1 VIILSLL
8 CLSNNPGIYQN
19 EVSRLSKL
27 NKIEI
32 VHIQLYFII
41 QGEYMKSTKLESE
54 KISKLLW
61 EYSIPAITGTLVYVL
76 YNIVDRIFISFGVG
90 RLAIAG
96 ISIALPL
103 FTFILASG
111 LFIGV
116 GGGAL
121 ISINLGEKN
130 KEKAEQILG
139 NALTLFILTGISFSI
154 LGILFLDDILI
165 LFGATVNNIIYAR
178 NYMSIIFFAT
188 TFQLLFIGMNNII
201 RGEGNP
207 KIAMKMSIIGC
218 GLNILLDPFFIFTLD
233 MGIKGAAIA
242 TVISNMLVALLQI
255 WHFLNGNSNIKLK
268 LKNLKLK
275 KEILFGIASIG
286 IAPFIMQM
294 SNSIVVIF
302 INKSLN
308 IYGGDIAIAAYGII
322 NSISVL
328 MYMPIVGI
336 FQGSQPILGYNYGA
350 KNYKRVKETYKLSLL
365 AAISISAI
373 GFIMAIFIPH
383 ILILPFIKNDK
394 TLFDLTTN
402 ATKTFFSMTIFMGF
416 HMIGSSYFQTVGKAK
431 ITTFLNIIRQF
442 ILMLPFLYFLPKYYG
457 VKGIWLAIPITDFT
471 MAIITSYFVLK
482 EFKFLKNKSNSEKQI
497 TTI

>member
-1 VIILSLL
+1 
-8 CLSNNPGIYQN
+8 
-19 EVSRLSKL
+19 
-27 NKIEI
+27 
-32 VHIQLYFII
+32 
-41 QGEYMKSTKLESE
+41 MKNIRLESE

-61 EYSIPAITGTLVYVL
+61 EYSIPAITGTLVYIL

-103 FTFILASG
+103 FTFILATG

-121 ISINLGEKN
+121 ISINLGKKD

-139 NALTLFILTGISFSI
+139 NALTLFLGTGILFSI
-154 LGILFLDDILI
+154 FGLLFLDDILL
-165 LFGATVNNIIYAR
+165 LFGATANNINYAKD
-178 NYMSIIFFAT
+178 YMSIIFFAT
-188 TFQLLFIGMNNII
+188 TFQLLFIGMNNIM

-207 KIAMKMSIIGC
+207 KAAMKMSIIGC
-218 GLNILLDPFFIFTLD
+218 GLNILLDPLFIFTLG

-242 TVISNMLVALLQI
+242 TVISNVLVAILQI
-255 WHFLNGNSNIKLK
+255 RHFLNGNSNIKLK

-275 KEILFGIASIG
+275 KEILIGIASIG

-302 INKSLN
+302 INKNLN

-336 FQGSQPILGYNYGA
+336 YQGSQPILGYNHGA
-350 KNYKRVKETYKLSLL
+350 KNFKRVRETYKLSLL
-365 AAISISAI
+365 VAMSISAV
-373 GFIMAIFIPH
+373 GFFVALFLPH
-383 ILILPFIKNDK
+383 LLISPFINNDQ
-394 TLFDLTTN
+394 TLFELTTN
-402 ATKTFFSMTIFMGF
+402 ATKIFFSMTLFMGF

-431 ITTFLNIIRQF
+431 ITTAINIIRQF
-442 ILMLPFLYFLPKYYG
+442 ILMLPLLYFLPKYYG
-457 VKGIWLAIPITDFT
+457 VNGVWLAVPITDFT
-471 MAIITSYFVLK
+471 LAIITSYFVIK
-482 EFKFLKNKSNSEKQI
+482 EFKLLKRKSVLEESIIEI
-497 TTI
+497 

>member
-1 VIILSLL
+1 
-8 CLSNNPGIYQN
+8 
-19 EVSRLSKL
+19 
-27 NKIEI
+27 
-32 VHIQLYFII
+32 
-41 QGEYMKSTKLESE
+41 MKNIKLESE

-61 EYSIPAITGTLVYVL
+61 EYSIPAITGTLVYIL

-103 FTFILASG
+103 FTFILATG

-121 ISINLGEKN
+121 ISINLGKKD

-139 NALTLFILTGISFSI
+139 NALTLFIGMGILFSI
-154 LGILFLDDILI
+154 FGLLFLDDILL
-165 LFGATVNNIIYAR
+165 LFGATVNNINYAKD
-178 NYMSIIFFAT
+178 YMSIIFFAT
-188 TFQLLFIGMNNII
+188 TFQLLFIGMNNIM

-207 KIAMKMSIIGC
+207 KAAMKMSIIGC
-218 GLNILLDPFFIFTLD
+218 GLNILLDPLFIFTLD

-242 TVISNMLVALLQI
+242 TVISNVLVAILQI
-255 WHFLNGNSNIKLK
+255 RHFLNGDSNIKLK

-275 KEILFGIASIG
+275 KEILIGISSIG

-302 INKSLN
+302 INKNLN

-336 FQGSQPILGYNYGA
+336 YQGSQPILGYNHGA
-350 KNYKRVKETYKLSLL
+350 KNFKRVRETYKLSLL
-365 AAISISAI
+365 VAMSISAA
-373 GFIMAIFIPH
+373 GFAVAIFLPH
-383 ILILPFIKNDK
+383 LLISPFINNDK
-394 TLFDLTTN
+394 TLFELTIN
-402 ATKTFFSMTIFMGF
+402 ATKIFFSMTLFMGF

-431 ITTFLNIIRQF
+431 ITTAINIIRQF
-442 ILMLPFLYFLPKYYG
+442 ILMLPLLYFLPKYYG
-457 VKGIWLAIPITDFT
+457 VNGVWLAVPITDFT
-471 MAIITSYFVLK
+471 LALITSYFVIR
-482 EFKFLKNKSNSEKQI
+482 EFKSLKRKSNLSESI
-497 TTI
+497 IEI

>member
-1 VIILSLL
+1 M
-8 CLSNNPGIYQN
+8 
-19 EVSRLSKL
+19 K
-27 NKIEI
+27 KIR
-32 VHIQLYFII
+32 
-41 QGEYMKSTKLESE
+41 LESE

-61 EYSIPAITGTLVYVL
+61 EYSIPAITGTLVYIL

-103 FTFILASG
+103 FTFILATG

-121 ISINLGEKN
+121 ISINLGKKD

-139 NALTLFILTGISFSI
+139 NALTLFIGMGILFSI
-154 LGILFLDDILI
+154 FGILFLDNILL
-165 LFGATVNNIIYAR
+165 LFGATVNNINYAKD
-178 NYMSIIFFAT
+178 YMSIIFFAT
-188 TFQLLFIGMNNII
+188 TFQLLFIGMNNIM

-207 KIAMKMSIIGC
+207 KAAMKMSIIGC
-218 GLNILLDPFFIFTLD
+218 GLNILLDPIFIFTLD

-242 TVISNMLVALLQI
+242 TVISNVLVAILQI
-255 WHFLNGNSNIKLK
+255 RHFLNGDSNIKLK
-268 LKNLKLK
+268 LKNMKLK
-275 KEILFGIASIG
+275 KEILIGISSIG

-302 INKSLN
+302 INKNLN

-336 FQGSQPILGYNYGA
+336 YQGSQPILGYNHGA
-350 KNYKRVKETYKLSLL
+350 KNFKRVRETYKLSLL
-365 AAISISAI
+365 VAMSISAA
-373 GFIMAIFIPH
+373 GFAVAIFLPH
-383 ILILPFIKNDK
+383 LLISPFINNDK
-394 TLFDLTTN
+394 TLFELTIN
-402 ATKTFFSMTIFMGF
+402 ATKIFFSMTLFMGF

-431 ITTFLNIIRQF
+431 ITTAINIIRQF
-442 ILMLPFLYFLPKYYG
+442 ILMLPLLYFLPKYYG
-457 VKGIWLAIPITDFT
+457 VNGVWLAVPITDFT
-471 MAIITSYFVLK
+471 LALITSYFVIR
-482 EFKFLKNKSNSEKQI
+482 EFKSLKRKSNLPETVI
-497 TTI
+497 EI

>member
-1 VIILSLL
+1 MK
-8 CLSNNPGIYQN
+8 NT
-19 EVSRLSKL
+19 RL
-27 NKIEI
+27 E
-32 VHIQLYFII
+32 
-41 QGEYMKSTKLESE
+41 TE
-54 KISKLLW
+54 KIPKLLW

-103 FTFILASG
+103 FTFILATG
-111 LFIGV
+111 LFIGI

-121 ISINLGEKN
+121 ISINLGKKN
-130 KEKAEQILG
+130 IKKAEQILG
-139 NALTLFILTGISFSI
+139 NALTLFILTGVLFSI
-154 LGILFLDDILI
+154 LGLLFLDDILL
-165 LFGATVNNIIYAR
+165 LFGATTNNINYAKD
-178 NYMSIIFFAT
+178 YMSIIFYAT

-207 KIAMKMSIIGC
+207 KTAMKMSIIGC
-218 GLNILLDPFFIFTLD
+218 GLNIILDPFFIFTLD

-242 TVISNMLVALLQI
+242 TVISNMIVASLQVR
-255 WHFLNGNSNIKLK
+255 HFLNGNSNIRLK

-275 KEILFGIASIG
+275 KEILLSIASIG

-302 INKSLN
+302 INKNLN

-365 AAISISAI
+365 IAISISTV
-373 GFIMAIFIPH
+373 GFIMAIFMPR
-383 ILILPFIKNDK
+383 ILISPFINNDK
-394 TLFDLTTN
+394 ILFDLTAN
-402 ATKTFFSMTIFMGF
+402 ATKIFFSMTIFMGF

-431 ITTFLNIIRQF
+431 ITTSINIIRQF
-442 ILMLPFLYFLPKYYG
+442 IIMIPLLYFLPKYYG
-457 VKGIWLAIPITDFT
+457 VNGIWLAIPITDFI
-471 MAIITSYFVLK
+471 MAIITSHFVFK
-482 EFKFLKNKSNSEKQI
+482 ELKNLKQKSN
-497 TTI
+497 

>member
-1 VIILSLL
+1 
-8 CLSNNPGIYQN
+8 
-19 EVSRLSKL
+19 
-27 NKIEI
+27 
-32 VHIQLYFII
+32 
-41 QGEYMKSTKLESE
+41 MKNIKLETE

-61 EYSIPAITGTLVYVL
+61 EYSIPAITGTLVYIL

-103 FTFILASG
+103 FTFILATG

-121 ISINLGEKN
+121 ISINLGKKD

-139 NALTLFILTGISFSI
+139 NALTLFIGMGVLFSI
-154 LGILFLDDILI
+154 FGILFLDDILL
-165 LFGATVNNIIYAR
+165 LFGATANNINYAKD
-178 NYMSIIFFAT
+178 YMSIIFFAT
-188 TFQLLFIGMNNII
+188 TFQLLFIGMNNIM

-207 KIAMKMSIIGC
+207 KAAMKMSIIGC
-218 GLNILLDPFFIFTLD
+218 GLNILLDPLFIFTLG

-242 TVISNMLVALLQI
+242 TVISNVLVAILQI
-255 WHFLNGNSNIKLK
+255 RHFLNGDSNIKLK

-275 KEILFGIASIG
+275 KEILIGIASIG

-302 INKSLN
+302 INKNLN

-336 FQGSQPILGYNYGA
+336 YQGSQPILGYNHGA
-350 KNYKRVKETYKLSLL
+350 KNFKRVRETYKLSLL
-365 AAISISAI
+365 VAMGISAI
-373 GFIMAIFIPH
+373 GFFAAIFLPH
-383 ILILPFIKNDK
+383 LLISPFINNDQ
-394 TLFDLTTN
+394 TLFELTTN
-402 ATKTFFSMTIFMGF
+402 ATKIFFSMTLFMGF

-431 ITTFLNIIRQF
+431 ITTAINIIRQF
-442 ILMLPFLYFLPKYYG
+442 ILMLPLLYFLPKYYG
-457 VKGIWLAIPITDFT
+457 VNGVWLAVPITDFT
-471 MAIITSYFVLK
+471 LALITSYFVIK
-482 EFKFLKNKSNSEKQI
+482 EFKSLKKKSNLEEQVIKL
-497 TTI
+497 